1 MPTETAIKDKIMKHL
16 KGLPN
21 CYALKVWGNHTTVG
35 QPDILAC
42 YRGRFMAL
50 EVKRPGEQPTEI
62 QKATLSKWAE
72 AGAVAGVVRSVED
85 AKLAVKCTSVSLYAH
100 PYHQWIDFTSI
111 LTEGFILDGDRLV
124 ALSPKMR
131 AEFEARGLLEKLEVE

>member
-21 CYALKVWGNHTTVG
+21 CYAMKVWGNHTTIG

-42 YRGRFMAL
+42 YHGRFLAL

-62 QKATLSKWAE
+62 QKATLKKWAD

-85 AKLAVKCTSVSLYAH
+85 AKEALRLNGCELKG
-100 PYHQWIDFTSI
+100 WIDFTAGV
-111 LTEGFILDGDRLV
+111 EG
-124 ALSPKMR
+124 
-131 AEFEARGLLEKLEVE
+131 